1 MSNPFAVNDLVAT
14 RNVLGQRHDGS
25 EVVKARLG
33 KVEDVGKK
41 GALVRFDDDV
51 KHPTWC
57 PQGVLWFQK
66 VGDDGHVELVKKRP
80 QVSQP
85 YVELPEK
92 FPSSPPEDDEE
103 MKNDQPPRMPIMPRQ
118 TTMSVALSKAAV
130 PVAETAPAPSPE
142 SAPAEAPGGTP
153 TAQSKIAMM
162 IAAGMDPW
170 KIWEEMGRDLIAHE
184 EKAITDA
191 KTALAAAESNH
202 REAQRLVAE
211 AERDVTEAQ
220 KKLNSLLQRQADARR
235 RLAP

>member
-14 RNVLGQRHDGS
+14 RSVLGQRHDGS

-66 VGDDGHVELVKKRP
+66 VGDDGHVELVRKRP

-92 FPSSPPEDDEE
+92 FPSSPPEDDED
-103 MKNDQPPRMPIMPRQ
+103 MKNDQSPRMPIMPKQ
-118 TTMSVALSKAAV
+118 TTMSVAPSKAAV
-130 PVAETAPAPSPE
+130 AVPE
-142 SAPAEAPGGTP
+142 SVPAPAEISAPP
-153 TAQSKIAMM
+153 AAKSQDKIALM

-170 KIWEEMGRDLIAHE
+170 QVWEEMGRSLVAHE
-184 EKAITDA
+184 ETAIEAAKA
-191 KTALAAAESNH
+191 ALASAESNH
-202 REAQRLVAE
+202 RDAQRLVVE
-211 AERDVTEAQ
+211 AERDVIEAQ
-220 KKLNSLLQRQADARR
+220 KRLNTLQQRQADAKR
-235 RLAP
+235 RLEP

>member
-51 KHPTWC
+51 RHPTWC

-66 VGDDGHVELVKKRP
+66 IGDDGHVELVKKRP
-80 QVSQP
+80 QVFQP

-92 FPSSPPEDDEE
+92 FPSSPPEDDED
-103 MKNDQPPRMPIMPRQ
+103 MKIEQPPRMPTMPKQ
-118 TTMSVALSKAAV
+118 TTMSVALSKTAVVVPEAV
-130 PVAETAPAPSPE
+130 PVPAETSALPAAKP
-142 SAPAEAPGGTP
+142 
-153 TAQSKIAMM
+153 QDKIALM

-170 KIWEEMGRDLIAHE
+170 QIWEEMGRNLVAHE
-184 EKAITDA
+184 EKAIEEA
-191 KTALAAAESNH
+191 KAALASAESNH
-202 REAQRLVAE
+202 RDAQRLVAD
-211 AERDVTEAQ
+211 AEREVIEAQ
-220 KKLNSLLQRQADARR
+220 KRLSTLQQRQADAKR
-235 RLAP
+235 RLEP

>member
-130 PVAETAPAPSPE
+130 AVAESV
-142 SAPAEAPGGTP
+142 PAEISAASAAKP
-153 TAQSKIAMM
+153 QDKIAMM

-202 REAQRLVAE
+202 REAQRLVTE

-220 KKLNSLLQRQADARR
+220 KKLNTLLQRQADARR